1 MIKQKDLALVLV
13 LWVLSL
19 LTIMA
24 VSFAL
29 SMRREASI
37 IGDIRNNAQALA
49 VAELGIAMVEMMLLN
64 PDPNK
69 RWRAD
74 GSIYEISSAS
84 AKIRVRQ
91 LSKTGKI
98 DINKADQALF
108 TDAMNEL
115 LAKQFAEPEFNN

>member
-1 MIKQKDLALVLV
+1 
-13 LWVLSL
+13 
-19 LTIMA
+19 MA
-24 VSFAL
+24 GSFAL

-37 IGDIRNNAQALA
+37 IGGIRNNAQALA
-49 VAELGIAMVEMMLLN
+49 VAESGIAMAEMMLLN

-84 AKIRVRQ
+84 AKVRVRQ

-108 TDAMNEL
+108 TDVMNEL
-115 LAKQFAEPEFNN
+115 IVKQYAEPEFNN